1 MGISRA
7 LIVLGAAALF
17 ENDVDRAK
25 ATFQKSLSICRD
37 LEDAEGIAS
46 CSCTSDTQHTC
57 RETKRVRA
65 RFGGKPGGVRRP
77 WRLARRRRGAP
88 RTGKSSARAGER
100 DARAAT
106 LCRESLAFS
115 SKLDNKSHIAFCL
128 TVLAGVI
135 QVTGDA
141 VRAALFGVAETLLE
155 SLDAVLDPAGTLE
168 YEDNLA
174 ATRAQMSQHAFAKAW
189 REGKKMTHEQTI
201 TEAMKQFVRIS
212 TSAAQHFSRSA
223 WHACRASKSRL
234 AKA

>member
-1 MGISRA
+1 
-7 LIVLGAAALF
+7 
-17 ENDVDRAK
+17 
-25 ATFQKSLSICRD
+25 
-37 LEDAEGIAS
+37 
-46 CSCTSDTQHTC
+46 
-57 RETKRVRA
+57 
-65 RFGGKPGGVRRP
+65 
-77 WRLARRRRGAP
+77 
-88 RTGKSSARAGER
+88 
-100 DARAAT
+100 